1 MRLLNHTLTQ
11 SSFEQPCNNR
21 SGFDTGFQQ
30 FNPVNASGRFLVD
43 YQVTTKDPQW
53 FFCAQIS
60 PKSHCQSGM
69 VFALNPGEKLDEFQS
84 NVNGS
89 NAPLVTP
96 APSRFCPAHL
106 NSTQH
111 NTSTQGFRATF
122 SPVSFLPEFDSG
134 GYQLISSILPAV
146 AGLLLGLPF

>member
-1 MRLLNHTLTQ
+1 VTVGAAGQLAFAPSSVAAAIGTTLRFNFLALNHTLTQ

-69 VFALNPGEKLDEFQS
+69 VFALNP
-84 NVNGS
+84 
-89 NAPLVTP
+89 
-96 APSRFCPAHL
+96 
-106 NSTQH
+106 
-111 NTSTQGFRATF
+111 
-122 SPVSFLPEFDSG
+122 
-134 GYQLISSILPAV
+134 
-146 AGLLLGLPF
+146 